1 MNKILKKASILF
13 LISFSLLGCTDL
25 TKKRL
30 KELESKCDI
39 KHWITGNPIFHYE
52 HLTGMDN
59 SGPVYFVL
67 DFSANNENFLA
78 QFNNTGKETRF
89 KLKQGPDMTFETET
103 NEFIQRE
110 IGSAYY
116 SWDEEYQINFEK
128 PYSYFRYGESDS
140 MLTFGFVYYTETD
153 VVNLFY
159 VHM

>member
-30 KELESKCDI
+30 KELESKCAI
-39 KHWITGNPIFHYE
+39 KHWIEGTILFHYE

-67 DFSANNENFLA
+67 DFSGNNENFLA
-78 QFNNTGKETRF
+78 QFINTEKEAYF
-89 KLKQGPDMTFETET
+89 KLKQGPDMMFETKA
-103 NEFIQRE
+103 NEFVKKW

-116 SWDEEYQINFEK
+116 SWGEEYQINFEK
-128 PYSYFRYGESDS
+128 PYSYFRYGEPDS
-140 MLTFGFVYYTETD
+140 GLAFGFVYYTETD

-159 VHM
+159 IHN

>member
-1 MNKILKKASILF
+1 MNTILRKASILF

-30 KELESKCDI
+30 KELESKCAI
-39 KHWITGNPIFHYE
+39 KHWIEGTILFHYE
-52 HLTGMDN
+52 HITGMDS

-78 QFNNTGKETRF
+78 QFNTEKETDS
-89 KLKQGPDMTFETET
+89 KLKQGPDMTFETNT
-103 NEFIQRE
+103 NEFVQKW

-128 PYSYFRYGESDS
+128 PYSYYSSVEPDS
-140 MLTFGFVYYTETD
+140 ELTFGFVYYTETD

-159 VHM
+159 LHS

>member
-30 KELESKCDI
+30 KELESKCAI
-39 KHWITGNPIFHYE
+39 KHWITGDPIFHYE

-67 DFSANNENFLA
+67 DFHANNQDFLA
-78 QFNNTGKETRF
+78 QFNKGEEPS
-89 KLKQGPDMTFETET
+89 LKQGPDMTFETKV
-103 NEFIQRE
+103 NEFVQNK

-116 SWDEEYQINFEK
+116 SWNEEFQINFEK
-128 PYSYFRYGESDS
+128 PYSYYRSGEADS
-140 MLTFGFVYYTETD
+140 ELTFGFVYYTETNI
-153 VVNLFY
+153 VNLFY
-159 VHM
+159 YKM

>member
-13 LISFSLLGCTDL
+13 LISFSLIGCTDQAKQRL
-25 TKKRL
+25 KRL
-30 KELESKCDI
+30 EREGSI
-39 KHWITGNPIFHYE
+39 KHWIEGTILFHYE

-78 QFNNTGKETRF
+78 QFNTEKETDF
-89 KLKQGPDMTFETET
+89 KLKQGPDMTFEARV
-103 NEFIQRE
+103 NEFVEKE

-128 PYSYFRYGESDS
+128 PYSYFRYGEPDS
-140 MLTFGFVYYTETD
+140 WLSFGFVYYTETD
-153 VVNLFY
+153 IVNLFY
-159 VHM
+159 SKM

>member
-1 MNKILKKASILF
+1 MIKILRKAPILF
-13 LISFSLLGCTDL
+13 LISISLIGCTDL

-30 KELESKCDI
+30 KELESKCAI

-67 DFSANNENFLA
+67 DFSANNESFLA
-78 QFNNTGKETRF
+78 QFNTEKETDF
-89 KLKQGPDMTFETET
+89 KLKQGPDMMFETKT
-103 NEFIQRE
+103 NEFVQRE

-116 SWDEEYQINFEK
+116 SWDEEFQINFEK
-128 PYSYFRYGESDS
+128 PYSYYGSVEPDS

-159 VHM
+159 THM